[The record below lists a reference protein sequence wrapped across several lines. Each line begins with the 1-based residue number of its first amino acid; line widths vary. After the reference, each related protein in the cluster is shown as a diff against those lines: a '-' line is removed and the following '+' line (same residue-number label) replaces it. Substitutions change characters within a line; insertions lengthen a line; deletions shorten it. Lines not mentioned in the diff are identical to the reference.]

1 MKTSKS
7 KRTIRNRMDKES
19 SIQVRA
25 RGKCERCGKTEQLQ
39 CCHIFSRRYSKL
51 RHLPLNLL
59 CLCAGCH
66 FWAHSNPIL
75 FSEFCREYLGD
86 NKFQELIDLRNDLT
100 KGG

>member
-1 MKTSKS
+1 MKISKS
-7 KRTIRNRMDKES
+7 KRTIRNRMDREI

-39 CCHIFSRRYSKL
+39 CCHIFSRRYSKM

-66 FWAHSNPIL
+66 FWSHHNPVL
-75 FSEFCREYLGD
+75 FTLWVKEYLGEGA
-86 NKFQELIDLRNDLT
+86 FEHLISVRNDLT
-100 KGG
+100 KS